1 MTAERTRGET
11 FGDFVRQRTIAL
23 GLFKDWEVSNSF
35 QTEEGRFNIY
45 SGFVPSLRDGRRSI
59 HIVVGQ
65 KQEGDKSTWY
75 FGTFRCPD
83 WQDMTAEENE
93 RASQRELDFL
103 KDKYRVP
110 GGQLEN
116 LIREAVYFLP

>member
-1 MTAERTRGET
+1 MTAERTRRET
-11 FGDFVRQRTIAL
+11 FGDFVRQRTMTL
-23 GLFKDWEVSNSF
+23 GGFKYWEISNSF

-75 FGTFRCPD
+75 FGTFRGPA
-83 WQDMTAEENE
+83 WLDMTAEENE
-93 RASQRELDFL
+93 KASQKELDFL

-110 GGQLEN
+110 GGQLES
-116 LIREAVYFLP
+116 LIREAVFFLP

>member
-1 MTAERTRGET
+1 EA
-11 FGDFVRQRTIAL
+11 
-23 GLFKDWEVSNSF
+23 SNSF
-35 QTEEGRFNIY
+35 RTEEGRFNIY

-75 FGTFRCPD
+75 FGTFRGPG
-83 WQDMTAEENE
+83 WLDMTAEENE
-93 RASQRELDFL
+93 RASQRELNFL

-110 GGQLEN
+110 GGQLES
-116 LIREAVYFLP
+116 LIREAVFFLP